1 MGVCFEC
8 LVQTDADGQQRA
20 CMLTVC
26 DGLRVST
33 R

>member
-1 MGVCFEC
+1 
-8 LVQTDADGQQRA
+8 VQTDADGQQRA

>member
-1 MGVCFEC
+1 VT
-8 LVQTDADGQQRA
+8 TDADGQQRA